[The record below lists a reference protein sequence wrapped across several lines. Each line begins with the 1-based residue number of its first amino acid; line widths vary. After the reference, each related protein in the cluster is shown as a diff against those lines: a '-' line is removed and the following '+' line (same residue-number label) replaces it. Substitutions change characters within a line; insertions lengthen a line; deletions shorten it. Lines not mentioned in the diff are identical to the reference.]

1 MIHMSKKCVLA
12 LLLALAMMLISSA
25 AFAVTGTVTPS
36 ALILRKE
43 ASTSSKALQTLPKG
57 TELDIEYKT
66 GDWYKVTYGRFSGY
80 VYASYVKVYETVPN
94 KGQTVTND
102 STTLKKGSTGAA
114 VKQLQERLKELGYY
128 TSVCDGDY
136 GTMTVNAVK
145 AFEKKH
151 GYTQDGIAD
160 ATVQKKL
167 YSSSAL
173 SANGSSSSSSSS
185 STNTS
190 DELKKGDRGDAVKT
204 LQKRLKELGYYKS
217 YVDGDFGNET
227 VAAVKAFQKKNGLYQ
242 DGVAGSQTMKKLNA
256 SNAVKADGT
265 VEGSSSSSGSTS
277 TEDGTLKKGS
287 QGAAVKLLQKRLKE
301 LGYYKSYVDGDYGNE
316 TVTAVKNFQRKNGLT
331 VDGVAGS
338 QTLNKLNS
346 DSAKDVNGKTENDKE
361 DSSSSSSSS
370 DGSLKKGDKG
380 DAVKNLQKRLKELG
394 YYKTTCDGDYG
405 DVTVTAVKAFQKMNG
420 LVVDGVAGSQTMSKL
435 NSSSAKDANGKVPGT
450 TTDKEEDTT
459 VNDGSLK
466 KGAQGEKVKELQRR
480 LKELGYYTDY
490 VDGDYGDATVKAVK
504 AFQKNNG
511 LSQDGVVGSTT
522 QKKLDSDSA
531 IMANGKAFDSLST
544 SQTLK
549 KGDQGAQVKALQRRL
564 KELGYYKDYVDGD
577 YGLATATAVSDFQR
591 ANKLT
596 VNGTANSTT
605 LKKLISTSAVSKDE
619 ADKNQGSSGSD
630 NNTGS
635 SDNESYVTERLDWFK
650 DGEKTFPRK
659 AIIKVK
665 DVRTGLIFNAKV
677 LYGSHHLDAE
687 PLTAAD
693 TAILLKINGGVEFK
707 YYRRP
712 MLVQY
717 DGHVYAASIY
727 SEPHGEQTIYDNNF
741 EGQFCLHFY
750 GSMTHGSDKVD
761 ADHQECVAQAM
772 NATW

>member
-12 LLLALAMMLISSA
+12 LLAAALMLVSSA

-36 ALILRKE
+36 ELILRKE

-57 TELDIEYKT
+57 TELEIEYKT

-80 VYASYVKVYETVPN
+80 VYASYVKVYDAVPN
-94 KGQTVTND
+94 KGQTATND
-102 STTLKKGSTGAA
+102 SVTLKKGSTGAA

-128 TSVCDGDY
+128 NNVCDGDY
-136 GTMTVNAVK
+136 GTVTVNAVK

-151 GYTQDGIAD
+151 GYTQDGVAD

-173 SANGSSSSSSSS
+173 KANDTAGNTGSSSSGAAA
-185 STNTS
+185 
-190 DELKKGDRGDAVKT
+190 DELKKGDRGDAVKQ

-265 VEGSSSSSGSTS
+265 VEGSSSTSGSTS

-346 DSAKDVNGKTENDKE
+346 DSAKDVNGKTEADNKE
-361 DSSSSSSSS
+361 DSSSSSSS
-370 DGSLKKGDKG
+370 DDSLKKGSQG
-380 DAVKNLQKRLKELG
+380 DAVKKLQKRLKELG
-394 YYKTTCDGDYG
+394 YYKSYVDGDFG
-405 DVTVTAVKAFQKMNG
+405 DETVAAVKAFQKMNG
-420 LVVDGVAGSQTMSKL
+420 LYQDGVAGSQTMTKL
-435 NSSSAKDANGKVPGT
+435 NSSTAKDASGKIPGQAA
-450 TTDKEEDTT
+450 EEDKPAAD
-459 VNDGSLK
+459 DGSLK
-466 KGAQGEKVKELQRR
+466 KGSQGEAVKTLQKR

-511 LSQDGVVGSTT
+511 LTQDGVVGSTT

-577 YGLATATAVSDFQR
+577 YGLATATAVSAFQR
-591 ANKLT
+591 ANGLT
-596 VNGTANSTT
+596 VTGTANPTT
-605 LKKLISTSAVSKDE
+605 LKKLISTSAISKDE
-619 ADKNQGSSGSD
+619 ADKNQSSSGGND
-630 NNTGS
+630 NTGS
-635 SDNESYVTERLDWFK
+635 DDNESYVTERLDWFK

-693 TAILLKINGGVEFK
+693 TKILLQINGGVEFK

-727 SEPHGEQTIYDNNF
+727 SEPHGDQTIYDNNF
-741 EGQFCLHFY
+741 DGQFCLHFY

-761 ADHQECVAQAM
+761 EDHQACVAQAM